1 MEPDPDRTF
10 RELGFYSATAGSYYK
25 LVPRYLAAHP
35 LSHGQWEVLVG
46 ASPAAMVDAF
56 PPSVTSVVFPS
67 EEVAAVWLIAEGL
80 CVRRAYE
87 EATRCQQ

>member
-1 MEPDPDRTF
+1 MESGQTF
-10 RELGFYSATAGSYYK
+10 RELGFYPGHNDVYYK
-25 LVPRYLAAHP
+25 LVPRYVSARP

-46 ASPAAMVDAF
+46 SPPAAMVDAF
-56 PPSVTSVVFPS
+56 PPSVTSVVFPT